1 MSRLKKFNIILLII
15 NAVLLSVFGII
26 YLRISSLSRDYSSD
40 KAKEMWDNDK
50 YKYSQISLYVSP
62 SNGFD
67 MMGIY
72 SMRKSVEEKLKESS
86 VLDAE
91 DNPEGRLWIDCA
103 SGDSTLS
110 IAGKMGSCDVA
121 VTGTVGDYFIFH
133 PEDIMYGSYYT
144 SEDINLDRIILD
156 KQCSWQL
163 FGSMDTVG
171 MPLEI
176 NNKVFYVAAVV
187 ESPDN
192 EVDKTAYGTK
202 PRVYMPYESLK
213 QLNGSFVLTSY
224 EVCLPNIVKDYAY
237 GVMKDINT
245 APEDS
250 SVLIDQTGRFGLLK
264 LFTGFREIRESVMV
278 TTNISYPWYE
288 NRTRSAEIIGK
299 ILAGPSIYLLI
310 IPAISLVYG
319 LFMLAKLAG
328 RGGRAVKEHID
339 ARYQK
344 KISEEYYKK
353 HSDEKP

>member
-103 SGDSTLS
+103 SGDSTLTL
-110 IAGKMGSCDVA
+110 AGKMGSCDVA

-163 FGSMDTVG
+163 FGSNGVVG
-171 MPLEI
+171 MTVYIGNVPHIVTGVVRRPQGRME
-176 NNKVFYVAAVV
+176 KAA
-187 ESPDN
+187 
-192 EVDKTAYGTK
+192 G
-202 PRVYMPYESLK
+202 
-213 QLNGSFVLTSY
+213 LTSRNGAASK
-224 EVCLPNIVKDYAY
+224 V
-237 GVMKDINT
+237 T
-245 APEDS
+245 S
-250 SVLIDQTGRFGLLK
+250 SSSRDVSSKQ
-264 LFTGFREIRESVMV
+264 
-278 TTNISYPWYE
+278 
-288 NRTRSAEIIGK
+288 NR
-299 ILAGPSIYLLI
+299 
-310 IPAISLVYG
+310 
-319 LFMLAKLAG
+319 
-328 RGGRAVKEHID
+328 
-339 ARYQK
+339 
-344 KISEEYYKK
+344 
-353 HSDEKP
+353 